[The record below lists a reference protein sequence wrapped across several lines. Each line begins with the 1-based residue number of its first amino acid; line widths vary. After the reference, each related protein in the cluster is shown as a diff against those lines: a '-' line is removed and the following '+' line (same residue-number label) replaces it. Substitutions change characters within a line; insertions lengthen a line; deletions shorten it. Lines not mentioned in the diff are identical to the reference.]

1 MEENKIIKT
10 ITYLKNII
18 EGTKW
23 EGKVYAVGGCVRDIC
38 MGLEPKDLDI
48 VVEQEH
54 GGIAFA
60 TWVACRTSCH
70 VAGSNPVVFPKYGT
84 AKLNIRSC
92 DEIKDVDIECVQ
104 TRKEQYH
111 ASSRNPDVVYGTL
124 KEDAERRD
132 LTINSM
138 YLNISSGEILDLGGK
153 GMNDIQSEIIRTTN
167 NPDIIF
173 SDDPLRQMRVIR
185 FATRFGWGIEK
196 NTWLGI
202 VKNAYRIEIISQERI
217 TDELNKILMTDKPSR
232 GIEALYHCGLI
243 GYVLPEVKD
252 LIGVEQNEAHF
263 KDVFGHTMDVLD
275 NTPKQLE
282 TRLAALF
289 HDIAK
294 SKVKNTVNGKVHFL
308 CHEDVGAAMVK
319 GIMRRMKYPNATIDT
334 VSLLVKH
341 HMKFKQF
348 KDYRVPSNKVL
359 RKFHAALGEHLNI
372 ALDLIHAD
380 NISHAPLWCM
390 PNQIKLI
397 RERYTELEAKGE
409 DNSKIKL
416 PINGNDIMEALNI
429 SKSPK
434 IGKYL
439 NTVKEAYLD
448 NPNIT
453 KDECLKLVKETI
465 LTE

>member
-1 MEENKIIKT
+1 MTENKIMVT
-10 ITYLKNII
+10 IDYLKNLI
-18 EGTKW
+18 EDTKW
-23 EGKVYAVGGCVRDIC
+23 KGKVYAVGGCVRDLC

-54 GGIAFA
+54 GGIVFA
-60 TWVACRTSCH
+60 TWVTCRTSCH

-84 AKLNIRSC
+84 AKFNIRSC

-111 ASSRNPDVVYGTL
+111 TSSRNPDVVYGTL

-153 GMNDIQSEIIRTTN
+153 GMNDIQTKTIRTTN
-167 NPDIIF
+167 DPDIIF

-232 GIEALYHCGLI
+232 GIEALYNCGLL
-243 GYVLPEVKD
+243 GYVLPEVKE
-252 LIGVEQNEAHF
+252 LIGVEQNEAHC
-263 KDVFGHTMDVLD
+263 KDAFGHTMDVLD

-294 SKVKNTVNGKVHFL
+294 SRVKKTVNGKVHFL
-308 CHEDVGAAMVK
+308 CHEDVGAAMTK
-319 GIMRRMKYPNATIDT
+319 DIMRRMKYPNATIDT

-390 PNQIKLI
+390 PNQINLI
-397 RERYTELEAKGE
+397 KERYAELKAKGE

-416 PINGNDIMEALNI
+416 PVNGNDIMEALQI

-439 NTVKEAYLD
+439 NTIKEAYLD

-453 KDECLKLVKETI
+453 KEECLQLVKETI
-465 LTE
+465 LCE